1 MIHIQKGIAEAESLL
16 EALGYDTLPIRPFDV
31 AWSIHSDDFK
41 LSMELQSFESDKI
54 LGRAEGNSK
63 GALVYIN
70 SNIPDPGRLN
80 FTAAH
85 ELGHVC
91 MHIMAMLKSSFE
103 CGTKELSNQFNNPIE
118 QEANG
123 FASGL
128 LIPQPLISKLTDGDI
143 NWSNIDIVSRACEA
157 SLEATYRKM
166 AYSNKSPSAFI
177 IHQNGRFVRFV
188 SMNDFAYFIEQ
199 SPLTREQQASLTD
212 VRSENH
218 PNDFDEVD
226 AIDWV
231 NPYSKHGRLS
241 TIYCSSILLNDGF
254 SYTLLTYDDDC
265 LVDVEGEF

>member
-1 MIHIQKGIAEAESLL
+1 
-16 EALGYDTLPIRPFDV
+16 
-31 AWSIHSDDFK
+31 
-41 LSMELQSFESDKI
+41 
-54 LGRAEGNSK
+54 
-63 GALVYIN
+63 
-70 SNIPDPGRLN
+70 
-80 FTAAH
+80 
-85 ELGHVC
+85 
-91 MHIMAMLKSSFE
+91 MHIMPMVKSSFE
-103 CGTKELSNQFNNPIE
+103 CGTKELSNQFNDPIE

-128 LIPQPLISKLTDGDI
+128 LIPQLLISKLTDGDI

-188 SMNDFAYFIEQ
+188 PMNDFAYFIER

-212 VRSENH
+212 VRSEKH
-218 PNDFDEVD
+218 PTDFDEVD

-231 NPYSKHGRLS
+231 NPSSKYGRLS

-265 LVDVEGEF
+265 LVDVEEEY

>member
-1 MIHIQKGIAEAESLL
+1 MQIQKGIAEAESLL
-16 EALGYDTLPIRPFDV
+16 EDLGYDTLPVRPFDV
-31 AWSIHSDDFK
+31 ARSIHSDDFK
-41 LSMELQSFESDKI
+41 LSMELQSFDSDKI
-54 LGRAEGNSK
+54 LGRAEGNIK

-91 MHIMAMLKSSFE
+91 MHIMPMVKSSFE
-103 CGTKELSNQFNNPIE
+103 CGTKELSNQFNDPIE

-128 LIPQPLISKLTDGDI
+128 LIPQPLTSKLTDGDI

-166 AYSNKSPSAFI
+166 AYSNKSPSALI
-177 IHQNGRFVRFV
+177 IHQNGHFVRFV
-188 SMNDFAYFIEQ
+188 PMNNFAYFIEQ
-199 SPLTREQQASLTD
+199 STLTREQQASLTD
-212 VRSENH
+212 VRSENY
-218 PNDFDEVD
+218 PTYFDEVD

-231 NPYSKHGRLS
+231 NPSSKHGRLS

-254 SYTLLTYDDDC
+254 SYTLLAYDDDC
-265 LVDVEGEF
+265 LVGVEEEY

>member
-16 EALGYDTLPIRPFDV
+16 EDLGYDTLPVRPFEV
-31 AWSIHSDDFK
+31 AQTIYSDDFK
-41 LSMELQSFESDKI
+41 FSMELQSFDSDKI
-54 LGRAEGNSK
+54 LGRAEGNSQ

-91 MHIMAMLKSSFE
+91 MHIMPMFQSSFE
-103 CGTKELSNQFNNPIE
+103 CGTKELSNQFNDPIE

-128 LIPQPLISKLTDGDI
+128 LMPQPLISNLTDGDV
-143 NWSNIDIVSRACEA
+143 NWSNIDVVSRACEA
-157 SLEATYRKM
+157 SLEATYRKI
-166 AYSNKSPSAFI
+166 AYSNKSPFALI
-177 IHQNGRFVRFV
+177 IHKNGRFVRFV
-188 SMNDFAYFIEQ
+188 PMNDFAFFIQQ
-199 SPLTREQQASLTD
+199 SPLTREQQENLTD
-212 VRSENH
+212 VRSETH
-218 PNDFDEVD
+218 PMDFDEVD

-231 NPYSKHGRLS
+231 NPYSKYGNLS

-254 SYTLLTYDDDC
+254 SYTLLTYDEDC
-265 LVDVEGEF
+265 LVDVE